1 MKKYVF
7 ILTTL
12 TIIMS
17 TFDLSA
23 KKVTNKEVRQE
34 EPQVEL
40 KTKVDTAS
48 YSFGICVGSQMKTY
62 VEQMEFDKGLFA
74 KALCDY
80 IFDNPTAMTLD
91 QAKKFAFDYENE
103 VREQAVKK
111 SKEQESQFLEANKKR
126 EGVKVTPSGLQYQ
139 VVKMGDGAKPTA
151 TNTVRV
157 HYEGFLTDGTKFDS
171 SVDRG
176 KPTEFPLNGVIKGW
190 TEGLQLMPVGSKFTF
205 YIPSEL
211 GYGANGAGN
220 AVPPYATLIFEVEL
234 LDIVK

>member
-1 MKKYVF
+1 
-7 ILTTL
+7 
-12 TIIMS
+12 MS

-23 KKVTNKEVRQE
+23 KKLVNKEPQT

-48 YSFGICVGSQMKTY
+48 YSFGICVASQMKAY

-80 IFDNPTAMTLD
+80 MFGNPTAMTLD
-91 QAKKFAFDYENE
+91 AAKTFAFNYEKE

-111 SKEQESQFLEANKKR
+111 SKELESQFLEENKKR
-126 EGVKVTPSGLQYQ
+126 EGVQVTPSGLQYQ
-139 VVKMGDGAKPTA
+139 VVKMGDGPKPTA
-151 TNTVRV
+151 DSRVRV
-157 HYEGFLTDGTKFDS
+157 HYEGSLTDGTKFDS
-171 SVDRG
+171 SIDRG
-176 KPTEFPLNGVIKGW
+176 TPAEFPLNGVIKGW

-211 GYGANGAGN
+211 GYGANGAGS

-234 LDIVK
+234 LEIVK

>member
-1 MKKYVF
+1 MKKYVY
-7 ILTTL
+7 ILTILTL
-12 TIIMS
+12 IMS

-23 KKVTNKEVRQE
+23 KKVTNKESGQE
-34 EPQVEL
+34 APQVEL
-40 KTKVDTAS
+40 KTKIDTAS
-48 YSFGICVGSQMKTY
+48 YAFGICVGSQMKTY

-80 IFDNPTAMTLD
+80 IFGNPTAMTLD
-91 QAKKFAFDYENE
+91 SAKKFAFDYEKE
-103 VREQAVKK
+103 VREQAVKT

-151 TNTVRV
+151 ANTVRV

-176 KPTEFPLNGVIKGW
+176 KPAEFPLNGVIKGW

>member
-7 ILTTL
+7 IF
-12 TIIMS
+12 TISALIMS

-23 KKVTNKEVRQE
+23 KKVTNTDVKQE

-48 YSFGICVGSQMKTY
+48 YAFGICVGSQMKTY
-62 VEQMEFDKGLFA
+62 MEQMEFDKGLFA

-80 IFDNPTAMTLD
+80 VFENPTAMTLD
-91 QAKKFAFDYENE
+91 SAKKIAFDYENE
-103 VREQAVKK
+103 VREQAIKA
-111 SKEQESQFLEANKKR
+111 SKEQERKFLDANKQR
-126 EGVKVTPSGLQYQ
+126 EGVMVTASGLQYQ
-139 VVKMGDGAKPTA
+139 VVKMGDGTKPTA
-151 TNTVRV
+151 ANTVRV

-176 KPTEFPLNGVIKGW
+176 KPAEFPLNGVIKGW

-205 YIPSEL
+205 YIPSDL

-234 LDIVK
+234 LEIVR